1 MPEILKNAE
10 GEVDYGKI
18 FMAFAMAVV
27 LVMQQYQTMHI
38 AEIRTM
44 AEVNKA
50 NFMNKQ
56 EVLDRVH
63 RAEDKHQELEQ
74 RILAIES
81 MLNGHK

>member
-1 MPEILKNAE
+1 MPEILKKPN
-10 GEVDYGKI
+10 GEVDYSKI
-18 FMAFAMAVV
+18 FGAMAVAVV

-50 NFMNKQ
+50 NFMDKQ

-63 RAEDKHQELEQ
+63 KAEQKHDELED
-74 RILAIES
+74 RIARLEEKI
-81 MLNGHK
+81 NDNK